1 MLNVTPRAAT
11 LLEAAR
17 TESGVPKSHGIRF
30 FAQAKDGQEPRL
42 AIGFA
47 PEPGPSDTVNE
58 HGDLKTF
65 VAPEVTEALA
75 DVTLDARPSNG
86 HEELVLVHAE
96 TDPT

>member
-17 TESGVPKSHGIRF
+17 TESGVPKSHGVRF
-30 FAQAKDGQEPRL
+30 FAQAKEGQEPTL

-47 PEPGPSDTVNE
+47 SEPGPSDTVSE

-86 HEELVLVHAE
+86 HEELVLVHPENNA
-96 TDPT
+96 T

>member
-17 TESGVPKSHGIRF
+17 TDAGAPKDYGVRF
-30 FAQAKDGQEPRL
+30 FAQAKEGQEPRL

-47 PEPGPSDTVNE
+47 AEPGPSDTVNE

-65 VAPEVTEALA
+65 VAPEVTEALT
-75 DVTLDARPSNG
+75 DVTLDARASDG
-86 HEELVLVHAE
+86 QEELVLVHAE
-96 TDPT
+96 APTS